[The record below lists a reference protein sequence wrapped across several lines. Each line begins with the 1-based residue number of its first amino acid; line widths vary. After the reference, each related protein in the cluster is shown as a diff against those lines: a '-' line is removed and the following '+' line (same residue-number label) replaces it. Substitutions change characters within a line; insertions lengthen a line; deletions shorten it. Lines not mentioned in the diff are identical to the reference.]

1 MQEGIERLTCLRTLG
16 RVIVIGDKKACKSE
30 CLRNLNHLRNLAME
44 CKGVDVGEINKAEFK
59 NKTKLICLGIEL
71 SSSNTNEEAL
81 EYFQPPPNLEQ
92 LGLSSYRGASRLSL
106 NWMMS
111 ITKLRKLSLRI
122 WSGFERLSLGNCHV
136 LNLLRLSLIGVWMM
150 NL

>member
-1 MQEGIERLTCLRTLG
+1 MQEGIERLTCLKTLG
-16 RVIVIGDKKACKSE
+16 RVIVSGDKKAYKFE

-44 CKGVDVGEINKAEFK
+44 CRRVDVGEINKAKFK
-59 NKTKLICLGIEL
+59 NKTKLLSLGIEL

-81 EYFQPPPNLEQ
+81 KDFQPLPNLEQ

-111 ITKLRKLSLRI
+111 LKKLRKLSLRR
-122 WSGFERLSLGNCHV
+122 WSGFERLSLGKLPC
-136 LNLLRLSLIGVWMM
+136 LESLGI
-150 NL
+150 